1 MKNFLNN
8 NRLLKNDT
16 VLQVGTGKNT
26 TIPLY
31 RETKKI
37 KTKKKK
43 KCHNNKKEQLLF
55 KGYATTY
62 NVKILNSFN
71 P

>member
-1 MKNFLNN
+1 MNIFLNN
-8 NRLLKNDT
+8 NGLLKNDT

-43 KCHNNKKEQLLF
+43 MSQQQ
-55 KGYATTY
+55 KGAP
-62 NVKILNSFN
+62 SF
-71 P
+71 